1 MLRTVRPLL
10 ARRGPWPMK
19 PVPRSFSV
27 IVPAYNEAALLPR
40 LLDSVEAARA
50 RWSGTADTIEI
61 VVANNQSTDATP
73 VLARDRG
80 CVVVDVAHR
89 CIAAARNGGAR
100 AATGEVFCF
109 VDADT
114 EVHVETFNEIA
125 RVLRGG
131 RCVAGATG
139 ARMERMSPGIAVTW
153 AVVMPMV
160 LLLGVDTGVVF
171 CRAEDF
177 VAVGGYRES
186 LLAAEDIDFLHR
198 LKRLGRPR
206 GQGFVR
212 ASGARATVSAR
223 KFDRYGDWHMLRE
236 LLAVPWRL
244 RGGRRT
250 AEPAIRRY
258 WYDDRRDG

>member
-1 MLRTVRPLL
+1 MQDAT
-10 ARRGPWPMK
+10 
-19 PVPRSFSV
+19 RSFSV

-50 RWSGTADTIEI
+50 RWGGPADSIEI

-73 VLARDRG
+73 QLARDRG

-100 AATGEVFCF
+100 VAAGEVFCF

-114 EVHVETFNEIA
+114 VMHAETFNEIA
-125 RVLRGG
+125 RVMRGG

-160 LLLGVDTGVVF
+160 RLLGVDTGVVF
-171 CRAEDF
+171 CRAADF
-177 VAVGGYRES
+177 AAVGGYRES

-206 GQGFVR
+206 GQRFMR
-212 ASGARATVSAR
+212 AAAAPAIISTR
-223 KFDRYGDWHMLRE
+223 KFDQYGDWHMLRE
-236 LLAVPWRL
+236 LLTVPWQL
-244 RGGRRT
+244 RGGRKT

-258 WYDDRRDG
+258 WYDDPRDG